1 MSWFFRFIMLFCLN
15 FFDLFNLFFVIS
27 DLDFSILMWFYV
39 YYFFSWLLKVT
50 LFIMLLNSEDSNILY
65 FFLFGV
71 GSLVSI
77 LLLLVF
83 SLIDLLWDSLLLL
96 LLSRWLLWLLV
107 LVVNHLINFIFVML
121 IIFLPLVGFI
131 TVRQWW
137 IIQISHSIVELAL
150 YRWVIL
156 VILVHQT
163 NLSCEVRWSLKAWL
177 ISVDINR
184 LASLWI
190 GTIMVNF
197 ISIHFV
203 VRWIWEHGT
212 INIVSSSLV
221 V

>member
-15 FFDLFNLFFVIS
+15 LFDFFNLFFVIS
-27 DLDFSILMWFYV
+27 DLDFSILMGFYV

-177 ISVDINR
+177 ISVDVNR

-190 GTIMVNF
+190 GTIMVNL